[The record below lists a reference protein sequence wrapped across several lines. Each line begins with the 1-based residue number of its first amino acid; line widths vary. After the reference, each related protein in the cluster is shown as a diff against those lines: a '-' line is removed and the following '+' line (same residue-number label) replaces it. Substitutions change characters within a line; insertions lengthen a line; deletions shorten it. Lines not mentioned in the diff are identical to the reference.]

1 MARFVALAI
10 LLALAAGVYGF
21 VQRSNVV
28 AAQMQIAETEKELAT
43 WKTRATQYQ
52 TENKTSSASLETCRA
67 QVTEAQTA
75 LEAATSAAAKKPGAK
90 R

>member
-10 LLALAAGVYGF
+10 LLAIAAGIYGF
-21 VQRSNVV
+21 IQSSKVT
-28 AAQMQIAETEKELAT
+28 AAEMQIANTEKELAT

-52 TENKTSSASLETCRA
+52 TENKASGAAAETCKA
-67 QVTEAQTA
+67 QLTEAQTA
-75 LEAATSAAAKKPGAK
+75 LETANAALTKKPGAK